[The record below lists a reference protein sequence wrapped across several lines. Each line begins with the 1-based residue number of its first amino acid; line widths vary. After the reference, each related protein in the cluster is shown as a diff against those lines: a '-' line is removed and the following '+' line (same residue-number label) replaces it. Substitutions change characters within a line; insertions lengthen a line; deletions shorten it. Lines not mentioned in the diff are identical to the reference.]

1 MSVASAT
8 QAHSSFKG
16 RIKRAHTSWDIWA
29 LGITIVIGGQFTSW
43 NAGLTAGS
51 AGFGMSVLLVGLAY
65 VCLACSVAEMTSM
78 LPFAGGVYGLSRCT
92 LGFYAGFVLGC
103 FEVFEYTLYVSSI
116 NVALGKSVTSWWP
129 ILQPYEP
136 LVWAASYS
144 LSTAILVR
152 GGRVFWSF
160 NLLLA
165 ITLLGLILLFV
176 FGSIPYASLDVY
188 AGGSDHAFVG
198 GFSQWLTSLPLAM
211 WFFTGIE
218 ALNPLC
224 NEIDTPRHTIPRGQV
239 SSMLTIFVSSIA
251 VYLTTISLPPGI
263 TALASV
269 MTVFNGGYSQLFP
282 TLATNATLLSLPAIY
297 SGAPGLLL
305 SGGNIIASLADSKL
319 IPHALRCRH

>member
-1 MSVASAT
+1 
-8 QAHSSFKG
+8 
-16 RIKRAHTSWDIWA
+16 
-29 LGITIVIGGQFTSW
+29 
-43 NAGLTAGS
+43 
-51 AGFGMSVLLVGLAY
+51 
-65 VCLACSVAEMTSM
+65 
-78 LPFAGGVYGLSRCT
+78 
-92 LGFYAGFVLGC
+92 
-103 FEVFEYTLYVSSI
+103 
-116 NVALGKSVTSWWP
+116 
-129 ILQPYEP
+129 
-136 LVWAASYS
+136 
-144 LSTAILVR
+144 
-152 GGRVFWSF
+152 
-160 NLLLA
+160 
-165 ITLLGLILLFV
+165 
-176 FGSIPYASLDVY
+176 
-188 AGGSDHAFVG
+188 
-198 GFSQWLTSLPLAM
+198 LAM

-319 IPHALRCRH
+319 IPHALRCRHPIYGTATRAILVMSLFSFLVCFLVYYIPNADTDLFNLSMLFATMAYTSQCIGYVFLKRRYRTMERTFHSPFGVPGAAFAMVVFAMCAISILGFQGVIGPLLATLTSVLVGLSLYYHTIAKSQQTISDDERKILFFVHIANHNEAKRKRNHGQQGYVKKCLHSVLSTVFSGYKSSGGATTNQTTAIAPHESDLPKT